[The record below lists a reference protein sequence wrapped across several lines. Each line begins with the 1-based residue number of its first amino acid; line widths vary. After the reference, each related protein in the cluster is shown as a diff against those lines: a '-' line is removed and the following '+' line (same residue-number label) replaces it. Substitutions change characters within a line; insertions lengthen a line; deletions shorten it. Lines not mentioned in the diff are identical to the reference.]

1 MSRLLEQV
9 IELLRELPED
19 EQDDAADVV
28 FAYLTS
34 DERQYQ
40 SRRPHVR
47 DHRR

>member
-19 EQDDAADVV
+19 EQNDAADVV

-40 SRRPHVR
+40 CRRPRVR
-47 DHRR
+47 DRRR